1 MSFARF
7 RRPRRLIRQF
17 IDLEASSGLI
27 LMGTAVLALLIANS
41 PISHWYNALLD
52 VPAEVR
58 IGPLE
63 LAKPLLLWINDGLMA
78 IFFLLIGLEVKREIR
93 EGELSEPS
101 RVVLPGVAAVGG
113 IAVPALL
120 FVWFNRA
127 DPVALDGWAIPAAT
141 DIAFALGILH
151 LLGDRIPL
159 ALKLFLMT
167 VAIFDD
173 LAAIAIIALFY
184 SGDLSVL
191 ALVLAGVALVILFLM
206 NRRGVTR
213 IAAYIVVG
221 VALWVFVLKSGVHA
235 TLAGVALALAIPMT
249 GRHDD
254 HGDESEYH
262 GEDSEGH
269 GHSPLHHVEHA
280 LHPWVAYAILPIF
293 AFANAGVPLAGM
305 SLDTLTHP
313 IPLGIA
319 AGLFLGK
326 QVGIFGTSWLAIRAG
341 LAQRPPGVSWLQLY
355 GVSILCGVGFTMSLF
370 ISSLAFEHTGV
381 DNVNLARLGILAGSF
396 LAAILGY
403 VVLRRA
409 PRPEIEPSS

>member
-1 MSFARF
+1 MSFTRL
-7 RRPRRLIRQF
+7 RRPRRLIREF
-17 IDLEASSGLI
+17 IQLEASSGLI
-27 LMGTAVLALLIANS
+27 LMGAAVLALLIANS
-41 PISHWYNALLD
+41 PISHWYQALLD
-52 VPAEVR
+52 VPAEIR

-78 IFFLLIGLEVKREIR
+78 IFFLLVGLEVKREIR
-93 EGELSEPS
+93 AGELSEPS
-101 RVVLPGVAAVGG
+101 RVVLPGIAALGG
-113 IAVPALL
+113 IAVPALVYAWL
-120 FVWFNRA
+120 NRA

-141 DIAFALGILH
+141 DIAFALGILY

-173 LAAIAIIALFY
+173 LAAIAIIAIFY
-184 SGDLSVL
+184 SGDLSTL
-191 ALVLAGVALVILFLM
+191 ALALAGIALLLLFLM

-213 IAAYIVVG
+213 IAAYVIVG
-221 VALWVFVLKSGVHA
+221 VALWIFVLKSGVHA
-235 TLAGVALALAIPMT
+235 TLAGVALAFAIPMA
-249 GRHDD
+249 GRHDEN
-254 HGDESEYH
+254 HQVENHHSNAH
-262 GEDSEGH
+262 A
-269 GHSPLHHVEHA
+269 HSPLHYMEHA

-305 SLDTLTHP
+305 SLNTLLDP

-319 AGLFLGK
+319 AGLFAGK
-326 QVGIFGTSWLAIRAG
+326 QVGIFGISWLAIRAG
-341 LAQRPPGVSWLQLY
+341 LTQRPPGVSWLQLY
-355 GVSILCGVGFTMSLF
+355 GVSVLCGVGFTMSLF

-403 VVLRRA
+403 LVLRRA
-409 PRPEIEPSS
+409 PRMDTP

>member
-1 MSFARF
+1 MSFTRL
-7 RRPRRLIRQF
+7 RRPRRLVRQF

-27 LMGTAVLALLIANS
+27 LMGAAVLALLIANS
-41 PISHWYNALLD
+41 PISHWYDALLD

-63 LAKPLLLWINDGLMA
+63 VAKPLLLWINDGLMA
-78 IFFLLIGLEVKREIR
+78 IFFLLVGLEVKREIR
-93 EGELSEPS
+93 EGELSEPA

-127 DPVALDGWAIPAAT
+127 DSVALNGWAIPAAT
-141 DIAFALGILH
+141 DIAFALGILY
-151 LLGDRIPL
+151 LLGERIPL

-173 LAAIAIIALFY
+173 LAAIVIIALFY
-184 SGDLSVL
+184 SGDLSPL
-191 ALVLAGVALVILFLM
+191 ALVLAAVALLLLFLM

-213 IAAYIVVG
+213 IAAYVVVG

-235 TLAGVALALAIPMT
+235 TLAGVALAFAIPMA
-249 GRHDD
+249 GRDEHHDE
-254 HGDESEYH
+254 HGD
-262 GEDSEGH
+262 GH
-269 GHSPLHHVEHA
+269 QNGNHAHSPLHHMEHA

-305 SLDTLTHP
+305 SLNTLTHP
-313 IPLGIA
+313 VPLGIA

-326 QVGIFGTSWLAIRAG
+326 QVGIFGISWLAIRAG
-341 LAQRPPGVSWLQLY
+341 LTQRPPGVSWRQLY
-355 GVSILCGVGFTMSLF
+355 GVSVLCGVGFTMSLF

-381 DNVNLARLGILAGSF
+381 DNVNLARIGILAGSF

-403 VVLRRA
+403 LILRRA
-409 PRPEIEPSS
+409 PRTDTP